1 MLTKPS
7 LTLKRRLNASP
18 AQVFSAWADPEKIV
32 RWFGPAETSS
42 SSVRANGRPG
52 GRYGISFKTE
62 DGEYHEIGGVYREVV
77 PDTRLV
83 FSLAWPSTL
92 AHHRIAPAAGGVHAL
107 RVRDGAG
114 VRRLFF
120 LEGDRTMPHQIVSRD
135 EWLAARKALLAK
147 EKAFTKERDAL
158 SQERRRL
165 PWVKVD
171 KTYVFEG
178 SAGKETLAD
187 LFAGRSQL
195 LVSHF
200 MFGPDWKE
208 GCPSCSFWADN
219 YNGAVVHLSHRDV
232 SLVAISRAPLE
243 KLESYR
249 KRMGWSFK
257 WVSSYGNDFNRD
269 YHVSFTPEEQKTAV
283 YNYKAGGF
291 GSSEAP
297 GVSVFIKGAD
307 GQIFHTYSCYARG
320 LDMLNGAYHLLD
332 LVPKGRD
339 EQGLSYPMAWVRRH
353 DQYEG

>member
-1 MLTKPS
+1 
-7 LTLKRRLNASP
+7 
-18 AQVFSAWADPEKIV
+18 
-32 RWFGPAETSS
+32 
-42 SSVRANGRPG
+42 
-52 GRYGISFKTE
+52 
-62 DGEYHEIGGVYREVV
+62 
-77 PDTRLV
+77 
-83 FSLAWPSTL
+83 
-92 AHHRIAPAAGGVHAL
+92 
-107 RVRDGAG
+107 
-114 VRRLFF
+114 
-120 LEGDRTMPHQIVSRD
+120 MPHQIVSRE
-135 EWLAARKALLAK
+135 EWLAARKALLAR

-178 SAGKETLAD
+178 PAGTETLAD
-187 LFAGRSQL
+187 LFAGRNQL
-195 LVSHF
+195 LVYHF
-200 MFGPDWKE
+200 MFGPDWTA

-232 SLVAISRAPLE
+232 SLVAISRAPLA

-249 KRMGWSFK
+249 NRMGWSFK

-269 YHVSFTPEEQKTAV
+269 YHVSFAPAEQKTAD
-283 YNYKAGGF
+283 YNYKAAGF

-297 GVSVFIKGAD
+297 GVSVFIKGTD

-353 DQYEG
+353 DEYEA

>member
-1 MLTKPS
+1 
-7 LTLKRRLNASP
+7 
-18 AQVFSAWADPEKIV
+18 
-32 RWFGPAETSS
+32 
-42 SSVRANGRPG
+42 
-52 GRYGISFKTE
+52 
-62 DGEYHEIGGVYREVV
+62 
-77 PDTRLV
+77 
-83 FSLAWPSTL
+83 
-92 AHHRIAPAAGGVHAL
+92 
-107 RVRDGAG
+107 
-114 VRRLFF
+114 
-120 LEGDRTMPHQIVSRD
+120 MPHQIVSRD

-171 KTYVFEG
+171 KKYVFDAP
-178 SAGKETLAD
+178 AGKETLAD
-187 LFAGRSQL
+187 LFAGRNQL
-195 LVSHF
+195 LVYHF
-200 MFGPDWKE
+200 MFGPGWKE

-249 KRMGWSFK
+249 KRMGWNFK

-269 YHVSFTPEEQKTAV
+269 YHVSFMPEEQKTAI
-283 YNYKAGGF
+283 YNYKADGF

-297 GVSVFIKGAD
+297 GVSVFIKAAD

>member
-1 MLTKPS
+1 
-7 LTLKRRLNASP
+7 
-18 AQVFSAWADPEKIV
+18 
-32 RWFGPAETSS
+32 
-42 SSVRANGRPG
+42 
-52 GRYGISFKTE
+52 
-62 DGEYHEIGGVYREVV
+62 
-77 PDTRLV
+77 
-83 FSLAWPSTL
+83 
-92 AHHRIAPAAGGVHAL
+92 
-107 RVRDGAG
+107 
-114 VRRLFF
+114 
-120 LEGDRTMPHQIVSRD
+120 MPHQIVSRE
-135 EWLAARKALLAK
+135 EWLAARKALLAR

-178 SAGKETLAD
+178 PAGTETLAD
-187 LFAGRSQL
+187 LFAGRNQL
-195 LVSHF
+195 LVYHF
-200 MFGPDWKE
+200 MFGPDWTA

-232 SLVAISRAPLE
+232 SLVAISRAPLA

-249 KRMGWSFK
+249 NRMGWSFK

-269 YHVSFTPEEQKTAV
+269 YHVSFTPAEQKTAD
-283 YNYKAGGF
+283 YNYKAAGF

-297 GVSVFIKGAD
+297 GVSVFIKGTD

-353 DQYEG
+353 DEYEA

>member
-1 MLTKPS
+1 
-7 LTLKRRLNASP
+7 
-18 AQVFSAWADPEKIV
+18 
-32 RWFGPAETSS
+32 
-42 SSVRANGRPG
+42 
-52 GRYGISFKTE
+52 
-62 DGEYHEIGGVYREVV
+62 
-77 PDTRLV
+77 
-83 FSLAWPSTL
+83 
-92 AHHRIAPAAGGVHAL
+92 
-107 RVRDGAG
+107 
-114 VRRLFF
+114 
-120 LEGDRTMPHQIVSRD
+120 MPHQIVSRE
-135 EWLAARKALLAK
+135 EWLAARKALLAR

-178 SAGKETLAD
+178 PAGTETLAD
-187 LFAGRSQL
+187 LFAGRNQL
-195 LVSHF
+195 LVYHF
-200 MFGPDWKE
+200 MFGPDWTA

-232 SLVAISRAPLE
+232 SLVAISRAPLA

-249 KRMGWSFK
+249 NRMGWSFK

-269 YHVSFTPEEQKTAV
+269 YHVSFTPEEQKTAD
-283 YNYKAGGF
+283 YNYKAAGF

-297 GVSVFIKGAD
+297 GVSVFIKGTD

-353 DQYEG
+353 DEYEA

>member
-1 MLTKPS
+1 
-7 LTLKRRLNASP
+7 
-18 AQVFSAWADPEKIV
+18 
-32 RWFGPAETSS
+32 
-42 SSVRANGRPG
+42 
-52 GRYGISFKTE
+52 
-62 DGEYHEIGGVYREVV
+62 
-77 PDTRLV
+77 
-83 FSLAWPSTL
+83 
-92 AHHRIAPAAGGVHAL
+92 
-107 RVRDGAG
+107 
-114 VRRLFF
+114 
-120 LEGDRTMPHQIVSRD
+120 MPHQIVSRE

-147 EKAFTKERDAL
+147 EKTFTRQREAL

-165 PWVKVD
+165 PWVNVD

-178 SAGKETLAD
+178 PAGKETLAD

-195 LVSHF
+195 LVHHF
-200 MFGPDWKE
+200 MFGPDWME

-219 YNGAVVHLSHRDV
+219 YNGAVVHLNHRDV

-257 WVSSYGNDFNRD
+257 WVSSCGNDFNRD
-269 YHVSFTPEEQKTAV
+269 YHVFFTPEAQKMAV

-291 GSSEAP
+291 ASSEAP
-297 GVSVFIKGAD
+297 GVSVFMKAAD

-353 DQYEG
+353 DQYEA